1 MRRDTWHRYAHIPTP
16 IYLLSLIIAMPWIRH
31 SSDPKW
37 ILVHLLLLG
46 AITNLI
52 FVWSSHFTFTML
64 RLPATSDRKPYL
76 VRVIFLNVGV
86 VLIITGEIQ
95 EIKFLMVLGAV
106 LVVISA
112 SFHAQ
117 SLFKHMSKALP
128 SRFKRIPR
136 FYIVS
141 ALFLVLGGTLG
152 GFLSQGLKGE
162 TKYQL
167 LFAHYSAN
175 IFGWIGITVA
185 GTLITLIPTMLRT
198 QLPVLAERRGYKS
211 FPWLVLSTLL
221 MMLGALSDRRMFSA
235 GAVLMFMGAWL
246 YLLSPHFSLL
256 LKRNNPFSILST
268 FSSNAWLLISALSLA
283 IDLITES
290 TWKVVN
296 HRAESL
302 IFMLGIGFALQIGL
316 GALSYLIP
324 VVLGGGP
331 ENARMNVAV
340 SERFKSLRLIFLNVG
355 LFLLITNLSRSI
367 FLFGGALI
375 ALSLMVNLLLLGSL
389 RPAKRS

>member
-16 IYLLSLIIAMPWIRH
+16 IYLLSLIVAMPWIRH

-64 RLPATSDRKPYL
+64 RLPADSDRKPYL
-76 VRVIFLNVGV
+76 IRVIFLNVGV
-86 VLIITGEIQ
+86 VLIIMGKIQ
-95 EIKFLMVLGAV
+95 EFKFLMAVGAV

-112 SFHAQ
+112 SLHAQ
-117 SLFKHMSKALP
+117 SLFRHMSKALP

-198 QLPVLAERRGYKS
+198 QLPELAEKRGYKS
-211 FPWLVLSTLL
+211 FPWLILSTLI
-221 MMLGALSDRRMFSA
+221 MMLGALSDRRMLSA
-235 GAVLMFMGAWL
+235 GAVVLYMGAWL
-246 YLLSPHFSLL
+246 YLLSPHFPLL
-256 LKRNNPFSILST
+256 LKRKNPFSILST
-268 FSSNAWLLISALSLA
+268 FSSNAWLLVSMVSLA
-283 IDLITES
+283 IDLTTETS
-290 TWKVVN
+290 WKIIN
-296 HRAESL
+296 HHAESL

-316 GALSYLIP
+316 GALSYLIT

-331 ENARMNVAV
+331 ENARKNVAV
-340 SERFKSLRLIFLNVG
+340 SERFKSFRLISLNAGLAFL
-355 LFLLITNLSRSI
+355 IIDPSRSI
-367 FLFGGALI
+367 FLLGGLLI
-375 ALSLMVNLLLLGSL
+375 GLSLVVNLLLLGSL